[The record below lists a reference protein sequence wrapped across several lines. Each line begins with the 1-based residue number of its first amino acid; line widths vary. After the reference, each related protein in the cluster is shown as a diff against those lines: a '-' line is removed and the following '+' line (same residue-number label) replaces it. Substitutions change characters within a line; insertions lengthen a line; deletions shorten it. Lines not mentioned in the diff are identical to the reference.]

1 MSGTEDEWNSSPDPI
16 RPRAAYATGTVVIT
30 AVQVAGVIAVVAWGV
45 SIWAA
50 SNASAERAAS
60 GVPDASLPTP
70 RIQPGPP
77 PPDPVPLPAIVDIA
91 SVDATPLAGAITTRV
106 DAAWLDRVSDATGIP
121 HRVLNAY
128 AGASIA
134 IATEQPSCNLGWTT
148 LAAIGH
154 IESNDGRYGG
164 ATVLDSGYSD
174 QEIVGPELSGGSYA
188 GIRDSDDGLWDGDT
202 KWDRAVG
209 PFQFIPQTW
218 ARWGAD
224 GNGDGLTEPVQ
235 VDDAALAA
243 ARYLCHAGDL
253 SAPATW
259 RAAVFSYNHSDV
271 YVDDV
276 AVAANRVAGAAG

>member
-1 MSGTEDEWNSSPDPI
+1 MTGNEDEWNSDSDSI
-16 RPRAAYATGTVVIT
+16 RSRTDYPTSSVVIT
-30 AVQVAGVIAVVAWGV
+30 AVQVVGVIAAVAWGV

-50 SNASAERAAS
+50 SSASAERAAS

-70 RIQPGPP
+70 AIPPAPP
-77 PPDPVPLPAIVDIA
+77 PPDSVPLTATVDA
-91 SVDATPLAGAITTRV
+91 ANVNATPLAGAITTRV
-106 DAAWLDRVSDATGIP
+106 DAAWLERVSDATGIP
-121 HRVLNAY
+121 HRVLHAY

-134 IATEQPSCNLGWTT
+134 IAGEQPSCNLGWTT

-164 ATVLDSGYSD
+164 ANVLDSGYSD
-174 QEIVGPELSGGSYA
+174 LKIVGPELSGGSYA

-202 KWDRAVG
+202 AWDRAVG

-218 ARWGAD
+218 ATWGAD

-253 SAPATW
+253 SSPTTW
-259 RAAVFSYNHSDV
+259 RAAVFSYNHSEE

-276 AVAANRVAGAAG
+276 AVAANRVADAAG